1 VAKQKQ
7 MLNYIDQFEDSKRKA
22 RIAADQLK
30 PRLTLTGNATLESEP
45 PADYTKFDPDQVSA
59 YVGLQLDLPL
69 DQLPRRNAY
78 RAALVTF
85 ESDLRTFTG
94 RLDALKSS
102 IEAGLRTLE
111 QRRQNYEIEKNALI
125 LANRRVV
132 STTLLLEAGRAEVR
146 DLVDAQDAQISA
158 QNAVTAVLADY
169 QQTRLQL
176 MLDIGA
182 LDTELPQFWLKD
194 HLAAFL
200 PAGAPVPAQ
209 PAIGE
214 QVVLPPQDY
223 FKK

>member
-1 VAKQKQ
+1 
-7 MLNYIDQFEDSKRKA
+7 
-22 RIAADQLK
+22 
-30 PRLTLTGNATLESEP
+30 
-45 PADYTKFDPDQVSA
+45 
-59 YVGLQLDLPL
+59 
-69 DQLPRRNAY
+69 
-78 RAALVTF
+78 
-85 ESDLRTFTG
+85 
-94 RLDALKSS
+94 
-102 IEAGLRTLE
+102 
-111 QRRQNYEIEKNALI
+111 
-125 LANRRVV
+125 
-132 STTLLLEAGRAEVR
+132 LLLEAGRAEVR